1 MLPTVFHTG
10 CPAEDPSGAGPRSHG
25 SDHLLRAICVM
36 AMAPT
41 RLLTPDLI
49 EARVRAY
56 ELDQFIGGTVG
67 KLYFEGED
75 CILPGYVEENR
86 DTPNVRNFDDAPEE
100 VKDLV
105 DPFWRGEDAAEGLR
119 ALQEML
125 MTAPARL

>member
-1 MLPTVFHTG
+1 MCGNAGLSRSWTRARTAVDKANLASTG
-10 CPAEDPSGAGPRSHG
+10 AC
-25 SDHLLRAICVM
+25 LLFWAS
-36 AMAPT
+36 
-41 RLLTPDLI
+41 TP
-49 EARVRAY
+49 
-56 ELDQFIGGTVG
+56 
-67 KLYFEGED
+67 GED
-75 CILPGYVEENR
+75 CILPGYVDENR